1 MSTTAP
7 ILIAYDGSPSARQAI
22 WRAASLAPGRH
33 AIVVVARTAMESAA
47 ARIEGHDALTH
58 APDDAV
64 ERTAAQGIRL
74 ARAAGLDAEALVV
87 SGNGSVGHS
96 IIDAAERVGAALIV
110 LGSRGRNGLRSLAL
124 GSVSRHV
131 VHDGRIPTLV
141 VPARPGR
148 EATSE
153 AAART
158 ASVA

>member
-1 MSTTAP
+1 MSATAP
-7 ILIAYDGSPSARQAI
+7 IVIAYDGSPPARQAI
-22 WRAASLAPGRH
+22 WHAASLAPGRH
-33 AIVVVARTAMESAA
+33 AIIVVARSAMDSVTA
-47 ARIEGHDALTH
+47 RLEGHDAYTH
-58 APDDAV
+58 DSDDAV
-64 ERTAAQGIRL
+64 ERTAAQGVRL

-131 VHDGRIPTLV
+131 VHEGRIPTLV

-148 EATSE
+148 DVTSE
-153 AAART
+153 AAARI